1 MTYIIYCVKG
11 FFIGIAKLLPGVSG
25 AMLAMSLGLYEQ
37 AIHAI
42 RHFFDDVKSH
52 TLFLGSIGIGV
63 VISII
68 FFSHV
73 IEFMLNRYYLTTM
86 LLFIGLILGGIP
98 SIYKKARE
106 STLTIWQ
113 PIIFVIAFL
122 FVFMLTKLEVPSSD
136 LSIMKPATSFL
147 LMVVVGLIDAFT
159 MVIPGISGTAV
170 FMILGLYPIFLSML
184 QKLGSLSMILSSLG
198 TFFPYGVG
206 LLVGILLSV
215 FIMDHLFRKHQATT
229 YYGILGFSISSLLFL
244 FFETLMK
251 NYTVTDVVAGLM
263 CLLVGYYFGHKF
275 E

>member
-1 MTYIIYCVKG
+1 MTYITYCIKG

-42 RHFFDDVKSH
+42 RYFFKDIKKN

-63 VISII
+63 IVSII

-73 IEFMLNRYYLTTM
+73 IEFMLTRYYLTTM

-98 SIYKKARE
+98 SIYKKTKE
-106 STLTIWQ
+106 SSFTIWQ
-113 PIIFVIAFL
+113 PIMFLLAFL
-122 FVFMLTKLEVPSSD
+122 FVFVLTKFEVPQSD
-136 LSIMKPATSFL
+136 LMGMKPATSFM
-147 LMVVVGLIDAFT
+147 LMVVIGMIDAVT
-159 MVIPGISGTAV
+159 MVVPGISGTAV

-184 QKLGSLSMILSSLG
+184 QKLGSISMIISSFG

-206 LLVGILLSV
+206 LFVGILCSV
-215 FIMDHLFRKHQATT
+215 FLMDHLFRKHQATT
-229 YYGILGFSISSLLFL
+229 YYGILGFSLSSLLFL

-263 CLLVGYYFGHKF
+263 CLVVGYYFGHKF